1 MNTSMDHFQ
10 VSTPKLKT
18 RYASSMLS
26 DTKTKRPAG
35 GYLTFIVK
43 PDCLS
48 QGKGIFITNNIEDAI
63 AASNNP
69 TNERIVV

>member
-1 MNTSMDHFQ
+1 MKN
-10 VSTPKLKT
+10 
-18 RYASSMLS
+18 
-26 DTKTKRPAG
+26 KRMTNGWGSGGP

-48 QGKGIFITNNIEDAI
+48 QGKGIFLTNNVDEVLM
-63 AASNNP
+63 AANQSQA

>member
-1 MNTSMDHFQ
+1 M
-10 VSTPKLKT
+10 
-18 RYASSMLS
+18 SSLLLES
-26 DTKTKRPAG
+26 PAMSKMRTTFSKEKK

-48 QGKGIFITNNIEDAI
+48 QGKGIFLTNNVEEVFT
-63 AASNNP
+63 AANNSSA

>member
-1 MNTSMDHFQ
+1 MSKMRTTFS
-10 VSTPKLKT
+10 KEK
-18 RYASSMLS
+18 
-26 DTKTKRPAG
+26 K

-48 QGKGIFITNNIEDAI
+48 QGKGIFLTNNVEEVFT
-63 AASNNP
+63 AANNSSA